1 MKKIKDEKNSLGDG
15 IYLKNNKWSFSGD
28 ASKNFDKHIV
38 RSVPLYLEGHKM
50 IEDLSRYTL
59 SKKSLCYDIGC
70 STGTLL
76 NKLAKINKNARFIG
90 IDKEKDMIKIANTK
104 KKFKNISY
112 ICNDIMK
119 YKMKKSDLIISYY
132 TAQFMNPK
140 LRQSFFDKVYNSLN
154 WGGMFI
160 LFEKVR
166 GSDARFQDI
175 YNNLYYNFKRSQGFT
190 NFEIVNKEKSLVGV
204 MNPFT
209 ENANNDFLKRAGF
222 VDIEYIMKEIC
233 FSGLVSIK

>member
-1 MKKIKDEKNSLGDG
+1 
-15 IYLKNNKWSFSGD
+15 
-28 ASKNFDKHIV
+28 
-38 RSVPLYLEGHKM
+38 
-50 IEDLSRYTL
+50 
-59 SKKSLCYDIGC
+59 
-70 STGTLL
+70 
-76 NKLAKINKNARFIG
+76 
-90 IDKEKDMIKIANTK
+90 
-104 KKFKNISY
+104 
-112 ICNDIMK
+112 
-119 YKMKKSDLIISYY
+119 
-132 TAQFMNPK
+132 
-140 LRQSFFDKVYNSLN
+140 
-154 WGGMFI
+154 MFI